1 MPDPQ
6 KPWQFQPGHKLAK
19 GGKRPGAGRPS
30 KGKKAASQIVREI
43 IEGNA
48 QRLATQYIKR
58 ALDKYGD
65 RVLCHAIDKLL
76 PDEQIAAQPTT
87 IIHQFIKFTSHNDS
101 AQLPTEGLSSAIL
114 VSNDRTGLETGGNDL
129 ASPQR
134 QRQDS
139 VEFRSFAN
147 VSRERG

>member
-1 MPDPQ
+1 MSTERP
-6 KPWQFQPGHKLAK
+6 PWQFQPGHKLAK

-30 KGKKAASQIVREI
+30 KGKKAAAQIVREI

-76 PDEQIAAQPTT
+76 PDNQVAAPPA
-87 IIHQFIKFTSHNDS
+87 IIHQFIQFSSHNNS
-101 AQLPTEGLSSAIL
+101 AQLSAEGLSGAIL
-114 VSNDRTGLETGGNDL
+114 VGDDRAGQEAGGDDL
-129 ASPQR
+129 APAIGKRSNGI
-134 QRQDS
+134 
-139 VEFRSFAN
+139 EFRSFTN

>member
-1 MPDPQ
+1 M
-6 KPWQFQPGHKLAK
+6 QFQPGHKLAK

-30 KGKKAASQIVREI
+30 KGKKAAAQIVREI

-76 PDEQIAAQPTT
+76 PDNQVAVPPA
-87 IIHQFIKFTSHNDS
+87 IIHQFIQFTSHNNS
-101 AQLPTEGLSSAIL
+101 AQLSPEGLSGAVL
-114 VSNDRTGLETGGNDL
+114 VGDDRAGQEASSNDL
-129 ASPQR
+129 AQEIGKRSNGI
-134 QRQDS
+134 
-139 VEFRSFAN
+139 EFRSFTN